1 MSFAYPSNPSKLVLT
16 RSSFSFAAG
25 DLTFLVG
32 KSGSG
37 KSTISNLILRF
48 YDTLTGEVRIDG
60 HRLDSLDPAWVRAN
74 ITLVQQSSVL
84 FDDTFY
90 RNVAFGLRNPD
101 EATEEDIQRTC
112 DAALLQSTIAS
123 LPDGMDTMVGSAGY
137 SLSGGQ
143 KQRLALARARLRDP
157 PILILDEVT
166 SGLDNVTRTLVM
178 EAIREWRK
186 EKTTII
192 ITHDVAQIEDAD
204 YVYVMDKGR
213 VVQEG
218 YGGHLM
224 RDEDA
229 LFASLV
235 KSATDD
241 TALSEYRDGG
251 GDNRIEL
258 AVVERVEDTPP
269 ARKRASSVFE
279 SLGEGLFPSQ
289 SGAPKGISFGGQF
302 ALATRMRESQLWEV
316 DENGANV
323 GAYGSMRPGL
333 LDHISEMSIEV
344 AGENSKPYSV
354 FSQSQDSSP
363 RNSGELGFDFLEH
376 VGKSIQASRLED
388 SEVRQHRRSGAT
400 SVLTQAEKGEAP
412 NTTPGSDP
420 TNPYDENTSI
430 ARILRTVFPNLSNPH
445 RIIFLL
451 GIASCLV
458 AAAAIPVFS
467 YLLARLFAA
476 LAVPEERMAAAQK
489 WAVILLGAAVADGLA
504 NFLGRYLM
512 EYAGQS
518 WISTLRVEALKRILR
533 QPKAWFDTSGNSVG
547 AITECLDRNAEEM
560 RNLVGRFLPGA
571 LIVVGMVLAALVWA
585 LAVSWKLTLVSLSPA
600 PLVIASIKASAYFT
614 GKWEARC
621 NERSEAASAIAR
633 QSFINVRVVRA
644 LTLEGYFGRKY
655 DGRVVEVF
663 ALGVRRAVYAGFFY
677 GLQQALNVFITAL
690 VFYYGIKMMAGHEL
704 AVDSILQVVNL
715 LCLSIGTSTAIL
727 GTIPQIA
734 AARATAVQM
743 LNYASLPP
751 SPPRESEGGRKVI
764 TPFPIVFNGLSFAY
778 PSRPSQ
784 QILRN
789 VNLRIDAGT
798 STAIV
803 GPSGCGKSTLASLLL
818 GLYAPSLRALTNPSR
833 TPMPALAHRTSREK
847 QGTGA
852 YGSSVLSF
860 GGVPWD
866 EADVLHLRSTM
877 SYVPQAPFLF
887 PASIATNIAYG
898 IPERH
903 PLRQATNIEAAARA
917 AGIHSFV
924 ETLAEGY
931 ATLVGDG
938 GLTISGGQAQR
949 ICIARAMARWP
960 RVLVMDEPTSA
971 LDAGSAEAVREAIRG
986 LVGGGTGFMGGRMS
1000 VVVVTH
1006 CWEMMRV
1013 LGRVVVL
1020 EGGFV
1025 VEEGGFE
1032 ELMGRRGRFAKLV
1045 SDDP

>member
-323 GAYGSMRPGL
+323 
-333 LDHISEMSIEV
+333 
-344 AGENSKPYSV
+344 
-354 FSQSQDSSP
+354 
-363 RNSGELGFDFLEH
+363 
-376 VGKSIQASRLED
+376 
-388 SEVRQHRRSGAT
+388 
-400 SVLTQAEKGEAP
+400 
-412 NTTPGSDP
+412 
-420 TNPYDENTSI
+420 
-430 ARILRTVFPNLSNPH
+430 
-445 RIIFLL
+445 
-451 GIASCLV
+451 
-458 AAAAIPVFS
+458 
-467 YLLARLFAA
+467 
-476 LAVPEERMAAAQK
+476 
-489 WAVILLGAAVADGLA
+489 
-504 NFLGRYLM
+504 
-512 EYAGQS
+512 
-518 WISTLRVEALKRILR
+518 
-533 QPKAWFDTSGNSVG
+533 
-547 AITECLDRNAEEM
+547 
-560 RNLVGRFLPGA
+560 
-571 LIVVGMVLAALVWA
+571 
-585 LAVSWKLTLVSLSPA
+585 
-600 PLVIASIKASAYFT
+600 
-614 GKWEARC
+614 
-621 NERSEAASAIAR
+621 
-633 QSFINVRVVRA
+633 
-644 LTLEGYFGRKY
+644 
-655 DGRVVEVF
+655 
-663 ALGVRRAVYAGFFY
+663 
-677 GLQQALNVFITAL
+677 
-690 VFYYGIKMMAGHEL
+690 
-704 AVDSILQVVNL
+704 
-715 LCLSIGTSTAIL
+715 
-727 GTIPQIA
+727 
-734 AARATAVQM
+734 
-743 LNYASLPP
+743 
-751 SPPRESEGGRKVI
+751 
-764 TPFPIVFNGLSFAY
+764 
-778 PSRPSQ
+778 
-784 QILRN
+784 
-789 VNLRIDAGT
+789 
-798 STAIV
+798 
-803 GPSGCGKSTLASLLL
+803 
-818 GLYAPSLRALTNPSR
+818 
-833 TPMPALAHRTSREK
+833 
-847 QGTGA
+847 
-852 YGSSVLSF
+852 
-860 GGVPWD
+860 
-866 EADVLHLRSTM
+866 
-877 SYVPQAPFLF
+877 
-887 PASIATNIAYG
+887 
-898 IPERH
+898 
-903 PLRQATNIEAAARA
+903 
-917 AGIHSFV
+917 
-924 ETLAEGY
+924 
-931 ATLVGDG
+931 
-938 GLTISGGQAQR
+938 
-949 ICIARAMARWP
+949 
-960 RVLVMDEPTSA
+960 
-971 LDAGSAEAVREAIRG
+971 
-986 LVGGGTGFMGGRMS
+986 
-1000 VVVVTH
+1000 
-1006 CWEMMRV
+1006 
-1013 LGRVVVL
+1013 
-1020 EGGFV
+1020 
-1025 VEEGGFE
+1025 
-1032 ELMGRRGRFAKLV
+1032 
-1045 SDDP
+1045 